1 MSACA
6 SVSLFKTQSQNKTD
20 VIDSAT
26 SQANSCSHFFF
37 NVKVHTPTSVLRT
50 QLYVYSSLTISKKL
64 GVWQRQLQHGITTFR
79 FVSEIFLKTKISTER
94 WDPKIDKLQEH
105 FGMDFLK
112 PHPFPILK
120 KYLEK
125 DESMCP
131 LILI

>member
-1 MSACA
+1 MFSYILCDIMRTFSYILPMLETVLEKFSNVCLVSACA

-26 SQANSCSHFFF
+26 SQASSCSHFFF
-37 NVKVHTPTSVLRT
+37 NVKVHTPTSVLCT

-94 WDPKIDKLQEH
+94 
-105 FGMDFLK
+105 
-112 PHPFPILK
+112 
-120 KYLEK
+120 
-125 DESMCP
+125 
-131 LILI
+131 